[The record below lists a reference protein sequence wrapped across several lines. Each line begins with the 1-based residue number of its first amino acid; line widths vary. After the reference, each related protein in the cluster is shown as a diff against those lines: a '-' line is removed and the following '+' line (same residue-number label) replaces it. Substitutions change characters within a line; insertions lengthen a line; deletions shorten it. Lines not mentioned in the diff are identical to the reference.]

1 LLSNTILQPE
11 NTHPPFSGVVV
22 RLWSYFSFGCCRFQ
36 SFVRCESKCSQTHT
50 SFLALGIPSSHIANP
65 HKYAIFIHFTSS
77 FQSLFHSLSQQ
88 TCLIHR
94 TIAPK
99 PNNYASLPKGIAQ
112 TSSIYYKPT
121 TIPTKEIQYD
131 ISIKTIV
138 HKDSFAIRVVQIRLR
153 LGQKFL

>member
-1 LLSNTILQPE
+1 MLSNTILQPE
-11 NTHPPFSGVVV
+11 NSHPPFSGVVV
-22 RLWSYFSFGCCRFQ
+22 RLWSYFSFGCCRSL

-50 SFLALGIPSSHIANP
+50 DFLALCSPSSHIANP

-77 FQSLFHSLSQQ
+77 FQSSFHSFSQQ

-99 PNNYASLPKGIAQ
+99 PNNYACLPKGIAQ
-112 TSSIYYKPT
+112 TASFYNKPT
-121 TIPTKEIQYD
+121 PFPTKEIQYD

-138 HKDSFAIRVVQIRLR
+138 HKDSFAIRVGQIRLR
-153 LGQKFL
+153 LCQKFL